1 MTDPLVAALTA
12 AVGPDHVLLDADVR
26 AGYEVDWL
34 HQWGAPSRCVVR
46 PGSAEEVAAVVR
58 ACAAAGASIVPQ
70 GGNTGLVG
78 GSVPRGGEV
87 LLSLRRLDSLGPVDV
102 AAQQVTAGAGV
113 TIERLQEHARA
124 AGLDFAV
131 DWGAGQ
137 RNGGRGRQHQCRRLT
152 RVLAR
157 CAQVA
162 GVRYPG
168 GRLGDH

>member
-34 HQWGAPSRCVVR
+34 NRWGAPSRCVVR

-113 TIERLQEHARA
+113 TIERLQEHATLD
-124 AGLDFAV
+124 AGT
-131 DWGAGQ
+131 G
-137 RNGGRGRQHQCRRLT
+137 RLT
-152 RVLAR
+152 WASPEKVDTGVMPLASPTCRNAPRIPRV
-157 CAQVA
+157 
-162 GVRYPG
+162 
-168 GRLGDH
+168 